1 MSRPSSRAAFTL
13 VELLVVIAI
22 IGILIALLLPAVQ
35 AARSAARRMSC
46 TNNLKQIGLA
56 LHNYHDTYGRFPPSS
71 TGALLGPMADTLTT
85 TLPDPNAPGDPSGH
99 VYSWHAMLLPYL
111 EQSAVAD
118 AIDFNRATW
127 DDTNGDDEDNQDNED
142 DQDTSPPNGNVAIAK
157 TEIVGLR
164 CPAFAGEFVTMAGE
178 YKEPKIWIQLPLS
191 NYVGMGAS
199 TWEQLNGDEPD
210 GVLFPANGNRQASTR
225 IAGILDG
232 TSNTIMVT
240 ETREPR
246 YATWWEG
253 STATIV
259 ALSHADPEK
268 HTLNRTPYL
277 SMSDLNSMES
287 ISGYLNDW
295 EYGPSSDHQG
305 GANHVLADGSVRFLT
320 DDINHETYK
329 ALSTRNASDYTLD

>member
-1 MSRPSSRAAFTL
+1 MNRPSSRAAFTL

-71 TGALLGPMADTLTT
+71 TGALLGPMADTLKA
-85 TLPDPNAPGDPSGH
+85 TLPDPNAPNEPSGH

-111 EQSAVAD
+111 EQSAVSES
-118 AIDFNRATW
+118 IDFNRATW
-127 DDTNGDDEDNQDNED
+127 DET
-142 DQDTSPPNGNVAIAK
+142 DQDTSPPIGNVAVAK

-164 CPAFAGEFVTMAGE
+164 CPAFAREFVTTAEE
-178 YKEPKIWIQLPLS
+178 YKDPAVWIQLPLS

-199 TWEQLNGDEPD
+199 TWEQLNGDQPD
-210 GVLFPANGNRQASTR
+210 GVLYPSRGTHQASTR
-225 IAGILDG
+225 IAGIKDG
-232 TSNTIMVT
+232 TSNTIMAT
-240 ETREPR
+240 ETREQR
-246 YATWWEG
+246 YATWWDG

-259 ALSHADPEK
+259 ALAHSDPEK
-268 HTLNRTPYL
+268 HTINRTPYL

-295 EYGPSSDHQG
+295 EYGPSSDHHG

-320 DDINHETYK
+320 DDINHETYR
-329 ALSTRNASDYTLD
+329 ALSTRNAGDYTLD